1 MFHFLPGRLRGII
14 SFSLIIVNTIIIFIP
29 LMTVAVIKLA
39 LPINGIRKIL
49 STVLIR
55 IASIWVAVNAL
66 IFRVMHKIHWDVK
79 GAENLSKDRWYLVI
93 SNHQSWVD
101 IFVIQTILL
110 GRVPYIKFFLKKELI
125 WVPLMGVAWWA
136 LDFPFMK
143 RYSKAFLEKNPHLK
157 GKDVEVTRKAC
168 EKFKFSPISIMN
180 FVEGTRFTK
189 QKHEKQASPH
199 THLLKPKAGGVAF
212 VMGAMGEYLNNILDF
227 TIAYPEG
234 APSFSDF
241 LCGRVSEIRVDI
253 QTIPVEKELLGDYDN
268 DPEYKA
274 FFQNW
279 VNEVWIKKDQQVAR
293 LLNGENKMTE
303 QETVQGNAA

>member
-1 MFHFLPGRLRGII
+1 MLHFLPGSLRGII
-14 SFSLIIVNTIIIFIP
+14 SFVLIIVNTILIFIP
-29 LMTVAVIKLA
+29 LMTVAVFKLA
-39 LPINGIRKIL
+39 LPVNSIRKIL

-55 IASIWVAVNAL
+55 IASIWVAVNAG
-66 IFRVMHKIHWDVK
+66 IFRLMHKIHWDVT
-79 GAENLSKDRWYLVI
+79 GAEKLSKDKWYLVI

-110 GRVPYIKFFLKKELI
+110 GKVPYIKFFLKKELI

-143 RYSKAFLEKNPHLK
+143 RYSKAFLEKNPNLK
-157 GKDVEVTRKAC
+157 GKDVEATRKAC

-189 QKHEKQASPH
+189 HKHNKQESPY

-234 APSFSDF
+234 APAFWDF

-253 QTIPVEKELLGDYDN
+253 QTIPVEKKLLGDYDN
-268 DPEYKA
+268 DPEFKS

-279 VNEVWIKKDQQVAR
+279 VNAVWIDKDKMMEC
-293 LLNGENKMTE
+293 LLHGESKISE
-303 QETVQGNAA
+303 SLQGDAA

>member
-14 SFSLIIVNTIIIFIP
+14 SFSLIIINTILIFIP

-39 LPINGIRKIL
+39 LPVAAIRKIL

-55 IASIWVAVNAL
+55 IASIWVAVNAG
-66 IFRVMHKIHWDVK
+66 IFRLMHKIHWDVA
-79 GAENLSKDRWYLVI
+79 GADNLSKDSWYLVI

-110 GRVPYIKFFLKKELI
+110 SRVPYIKFFLKKELI
-125 WVPLMGVAWWA
+125 WVPLMGIAWWA

-143 RYSKAFLEKNPHLK
+143 RYSKSFLKKNPHLK

-180 FVEGTRFTK
+180 FVEGTRFTE
-189 QKHEKQASPH
+189 QKHQKQGSPH
-199 THLLKPKAGGVAF
+199 THLIKPKAGGVAF
-212 VMGAMGEYLNNILDF
+212 VMGAMGEYLNNILNF

-234 APSFSDF
+234 APAFWDF

-253 QTIPVEKELLGDYDN
+253 QTMPVEEKLLGDYDN

-279 VNEVWIKKDQQVAR
+279 VNDVWVEKDKQMER
-293 LLNGENKMTE
+293 LLNGDNEI
-303 QETVQGNAA
+303 QETGTLQGDAA